1 MENRAHA
8 LAAGLFV
15 VAITALLIAMTLWLT
30 RDTANMNTYDM
41 VSREA
46 VTGLQVEAPV
56 RFKGVSVGRVTSIG
70 FDPKQR
76 SNVLIT
82 VAINDSAPITQSTF
96 ATLAFQ
102 GVTGLSYVQLD
113 DAGRSTE
120 PLKAGPGG
128 VPRIPLHPNALGQ
141 LTDQVGSL
149 MTKLDHAIDGVNRLL
164 GPENQ
169 ATLSQTLAEMSAT
182 AQSTRHLMQNL
193 DKTLTAQFGPQHT
206 SIPALVQQTTATMKA
221 TEAAAVAARQTLV
234 QVDGTVAAAR
244 QGVAQV
250 TGPNGVL
257 QRMDQG
263 ASTLTQTTLPGIERL
278 TAGATHTFGRLGE
291 VVNRVNDNPQV
302 LLYGNGPIPPGP
314 GEPGFVAPTAPAHGT
329 PPAR

>member
-30 RDTANMNTYDM
+30 RDTANMKTYDM

-113 DAGRSTE
+113 DAGRST
-120 PLKAGPGG
+120 
-128 VPRIPLHPNALGQ
+128 
-141 LTDQVGSL
+141 DS
-149 MTKLDHAIDGVNRLL
+149 
-164 GPENQ
+164 
-169 ATLSQTLAEMSAT
+169 SAVE
-182 AQSTRHLMQNL
+182 AR
-193 DKTLTAQFGPQHT
+193 HT
-206 SIPALVQQTTATMKA
+206 SIGEGRARPAPRPSALCQRLHKRPCLVRAAGGAIGVEAVLAEGRTEGQTGRSVGVGS
-221 TEAAAVAARQTLV
+221 EAGPAVAHDDRPHLL
-234 QVDGTVAAAR
+234 DDDPGGR
-244 QGVAQV
+244 GISRGGFQGIFCWLSSLI
-250 TGPNGVL
+250 T
-257 QRMDQG
+257 
-263 ASTLTQTTLPGIERL
+263 
-278 TAGATHTFGRLGE
+278 
-291 VVNRVNDNPQV
+291 
-302 LLYGNGPIPPGP
+302 
-314 GEPGFVAPTAPAHGT
+314 
-329 PPAR
+329 